1 MDAKVLWRGGL
12 SFTGSAA
19 ESGFELPLG
28 ADPAVGGKGDGFR
41 PMELIAVGLAG
52 CTAMDVISIVTKKR
66 QDVRAFEVRV
76 EAPRAEEH
84 PKVFTEAVIR
94 YEFTGLGIT
103 EAAVRRAIELS
114 AQTYCPAQAM
124 LGRIMPMRLDYAIYE
139 GDSAADRTVTAQGTW
154 APETEG

>member
-12 SFTGSAA
+12 GFTGSAA

-28 ADPAVGGKGDGFR
+28 AEPAVGGAGDGFR

-52 CTAMDVISIVTKKR
+52 CTAMDVISIMTKKR
-66 QDVRAFEVRV
+66 QDVTAFEVRV

-84 PKVFTEAVIR
+84 PKVFTRAVIQ
-94 YEFTGLGIT
+94 YEFTGHEIK

-114 AQTYCPAQAM
+114 AERYCPAQAM
-124 LGRIMPMRLDYAIYE
+124 LGRIMPIRLDYAIYE
-139 GDSAADRTVTAQGTW
+139 EGSAQGRELVVEGTW
-154 APETEG
+154 SPDD